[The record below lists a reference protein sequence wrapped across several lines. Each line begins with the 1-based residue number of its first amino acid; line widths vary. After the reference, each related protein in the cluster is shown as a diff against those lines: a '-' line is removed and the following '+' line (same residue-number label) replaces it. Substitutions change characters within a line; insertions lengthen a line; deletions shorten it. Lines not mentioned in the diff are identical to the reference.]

1 MPGSEKVFLWRFAVV
16 QVFKLTHSFATVVH
30 SCTVSRLAH
39 CSVRP
44 LERSL
49 SVSRREEGAVLMH
62 FYSVEI
68 LKKTLPSPKCVPF
81 SFFFSL
87 LPKVRQTK
95 KLKSTFLL

>member
-1 MPGSEKVFLWRFAVV
+1 MPGSEKVFLWRVAVV

-49 SVSRREEGAVLMH
+49 SVSRREEGAALMH